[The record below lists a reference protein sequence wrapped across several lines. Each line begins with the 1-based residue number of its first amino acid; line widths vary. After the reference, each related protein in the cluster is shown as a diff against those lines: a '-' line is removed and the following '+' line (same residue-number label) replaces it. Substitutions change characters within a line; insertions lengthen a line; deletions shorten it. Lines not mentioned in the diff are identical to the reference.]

1 MKLRF
6 SDFGVQIW
14 VSGAKFW
21 FWTAD
26 FGSGL
31 IFTKKTLK
39 ISFWGETLIVFLVCF
54 QPSDLL
60 DLFALASSDLF
71 DTSASRRFVVVSPR
85 NTQPL
90 SFLPRAQPGHSDS
103 PRCRT
108 RAIGTTP
115 TTTGIALRD
124 CSALPTTKPSGCA
137 KRRRREMKT
146 ARR

>member
-6 SDFGVQIW
+6 SDFGIQIW

-26 FGSGL
+26 FGFGW

-39 ISFWGETLIVFLVCF
+39 IDFLGETLTVFLVCF
-54 QPSDLL
+54 RPSDLL
-60 DLFALASSDLF
+60 DLFTLASSDLF
-71 DTSASRRFVVVSPR
+71 DTSASRRIVVMSPR

-108 RAIGTTP
+108 RATP
-115 TTTGIALRD
+115 TTTGIAFSER
-124 CSALPTTKPSGCA
+124 SAWSTTHTSGGA
-137 KRRRREMKT
+137 KRRRRKLRT
-146 ARR
+146 AT